1 MLKIIEYFTIIA
13 IIVTLFACKS
23 EIEDLT
29 EAEKKEITIQIKQ
42 LSSDL
47 FDSWNKA
54 EYYRYMNYYSR
65 SDAFTF
71 AANGNI
77 TRTWSAFSDT
87 VKAHTNPLKKSEVKV
102 LKQYIDIIERNIVIV
117 TEFFDW
123 SAIYKSDK
131 VENMQ
136 GTYTTIY
143 AKRNNEWKIIYV
155 AESFP
160 GEF

>member
-1 MLKIIEYFTIIA
+1 MLKAIKYLLVLIILGSF
-13 IIVTLFACKS
+13 FSCKS
-23 EIEDLT
+23 EMKPLT
-29 EAEKKEITIQIKQ
+29 EDGKKEIYSQIKK
-42 LSSDL
+42 LSSEL

-54 EYYRYMNYYSR
+54 EYDRYMNYYSR
-65 SDAFTF
+65 NDHFTF
-71 AANGNI
+71 AANGKI

-87 VKAHTNPLKKSEVKV
+87 VKVHTYPLRKSEVKV
-102 LKQYIDIIERNIVIV
+102 LKQYIDIIERDLVIV
-117 TEFFDW
+117 TELFDW

-131 VENMQ
+131 VENMR

-143 AKRNNEWKIIYV
+143 AKRNDEWKIIYV

>member
-29 EAEKKEITIQIKQ
+29 EVEKKEITIQIKQ